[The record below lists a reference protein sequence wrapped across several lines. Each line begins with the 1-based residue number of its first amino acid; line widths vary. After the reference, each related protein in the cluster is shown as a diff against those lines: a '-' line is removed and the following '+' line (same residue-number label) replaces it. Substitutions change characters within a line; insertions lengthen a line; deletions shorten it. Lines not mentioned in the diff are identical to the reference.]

1 MRTPFDQVFHYGQ
14 LPCVLQQAD
23 FDELADK
30 AVRLKIGNML
40 LSATAT
46 RRAPSSTA
54 SPTPGGWSP
63 RPR

>member
-46 RRAPSSTA
+46 RRAPDLSLIHI
-54 SPTPGGWSP
+54 
-63 RPR
+63 